1 MCKKCANLKNVQ
13 KMCKFEKCA
22 KNVQKMCKFEKCA
35 KVYKRFKFR
44 IDCKMEQ
51 RGNIKFRK
59 ENKND
64 YIIVINYK
72 EIKIPY
78 FISKMF
84 RKILEYKNEN
94 ESLYKS
100 IKRNKE
106 LINQYNNNLKLL
118 LNLPNELKIKIKEY
132 IIDSSYNNFI
142 LFLNELSHRGLLYKN
157 FTNIEV
163 FINQRDELCIIPNLY
178 LINFINMIKSHK
190 DTFRTFYNELIKI
203 RFHHF
208 RDYYIYY
215 DT

>member
-1 MCKKCANLKNVQ
+1 MCKKNA
-13 KMCKFEKCA
+13 KFEKCA
-22 KNVQKMCKFEKCA
+22 KKNSKFEKCA
-35 KVYKRFKFR
+35 NVYKRFNFR

-64 YIIVINYK
+64 YIIIINYK

-78 FISKMF
+78 FVSKMF
-84 RKILEYKNEN
+84 RKLLQYKNEGEN
-94 ESLYKS
+94 LYKS
-100 IKRNKE
+100 MKRNKE
-106 LINQYNNNLKLL
+106 LINRYDTNLKLV
-118 LNLPNELKIKIKEY
+118 NLPNELKIKIKEY
-132 IIDSSYNNFI
+132 VIDSSYNNFTI
-142 LFLNELSHRGLLYKN
+142 FLDELSHRGLLYKN

-163 FINQRDELCIIPNLY
+163 FINRCDELCIIPNLY
-178 LINFINMIKSHK
+178 FINFINMIKSHK

-215 DT
+215 DI